1 MVSLSLEATMHGI
14 PGMSGLK
21 YVPTFKGIIPLVC
34 SDVEAIFPG
43 ESPPSIISVAW

>member
-1 MVSLSLEATMHGI
+1 MHGI
-14 PGMSGLK
+14 HGMSGLK

-34 SDVEAIFPG
+34 SDVEAIFQG